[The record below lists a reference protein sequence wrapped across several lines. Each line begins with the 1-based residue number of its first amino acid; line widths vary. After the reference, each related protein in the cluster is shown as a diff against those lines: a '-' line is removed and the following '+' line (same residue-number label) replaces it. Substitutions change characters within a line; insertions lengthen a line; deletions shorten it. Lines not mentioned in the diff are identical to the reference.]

1 MVDFCV
7 DLLSLFLLPFQ
18 DFFFGS
24 VFASV
29 FMIVLISF
37 PILGICRIFR
47 FF

>member
-1 MVDFCV
+1 MVDF
-7 DLLSLFLLPFQ
+7 LSLFLLPFQ